1 MKTLKTK
8 VIAITGAGSGIGRA
22 LALDAAKQGASVAI
36 CDRNADSLAET
47 VALLGDAPYLASVVD
62 VRSDAEIL
70 AFAAA
75 VAEKFGPA
83 HVIVNNAG
91 VALSHYFDSQS
102 REDFEWV
109 MDINFWGVVRG
120 TEAFLPQLKTHDDAH
135 IVNISSLFGLVGV
148 PSQSA
153 YNASKFAVRGL
164 SESLRQELH
173 DTPIH
178 VSCVHPGGIDTNII
192 RNGKHLQGADGK
204 PTTTASLARSFA
216 RTTSTTPDGAAR
228 IIWAGV
234 LRNRGRIL
242 IGPETYAMDLVQ
254 RLLPAGYPAVL
265 RPFLRIF
272 STKQR

>member
-1 MKTLKTK
+1 MKTLRNK
-8 VIAITGAGSGIGRA
+8 VVAITGAGSGIGRA
-22 LALDAAKQGASVAI
+22 LALDAAKRGASVAI
-36 CDRNADSLAET
+36 CDRNAESLDET
-47 VALLGDAPYLASVVD
+47 VKLLGSAPHLAMVVD
-62 VRSDAEIL
+62 VRSDSEVG

-75 VAEKFGPA
+75 TAEKFGPA
-83 HVIVNNAG
+83 NVIVNNAG

-135 IVNISSLFGLVGV
+135 IINISSLFGLIGV

-173 DTPIH
+173 GTP
-178 VSCVHPGGIDTNII
+178 VRVTCVHPGGIDTNII
-192 RNGKHLQGADGK
+192 RNGKHLQGADGN
-204 PTTTASLARSFA
+204 PTETASLARSFA
-216 RTTSTTPDGAAR
+216 RSTSTTPDAAAR

-234 LRNRGRIL
+234 LRNSPRVL
-242 IGPETYAMDLVQ
+242 IGPEAYAMDLVQ
-254 RLLPAGYPAVL
+254 RLLPAGYPAIL